1 MSSSSLRPMT
11 SIVMVQATSLTPCS
25 WALAMSSSSDMA
37 FCSFMTFFIIGAPRP
52 AKFILDRPSLPGP
65 RGMILPNMTCRVDF
79 FSFTWTFSGLRRALR
94 PQKVKNIVTSS
105 PMAAAPLAMMNA
117 AIILSRSPL
126 KTMIVFLVVS
136 IPAPPVLLGRGSL
149 GSASG
154 RVGLAQVL
162 RDVPEAHRV
171 AGRAA
176 QVHEA
181 HRTHGDGVG
190 RRGAQLRDALL
201 GVGGRLGRVERLDG
215 AAAAPRLATR
225 VLRVADGDAGG
236 RQQLARLVDDAL
248 VAGED
253 ARIVHDDF
261 AGEDLGDMAVRPEP
275 LVGQHLEVAAH
286 FDVVALQHLGVDAA
300 QHRRGVW
307 IDGDDRLHAA
317 LLEDRVDALRV
328 LGEHFVGA
336 QVVGEGTRVQVFLV

>member
-171 AGRAA
+171 ARRAA

-253 ARIVHDDF
+253 ARVVEGHVS
-261 AGEDLGDMAVRPEP
+261 GEHRARRQP
-275 LVGQHLEVAAH
+275 LLGQHLEVAAH
-286 FDVVALQHLGVDAA
+286 IHVVAIEYFGIDAA
-300 QHRRGVW
+300 QHGRSVRV
-307 IDGDDRLHAA
+307 DGDHGLHAV
-317 LLEDRVDALRV
+317 LLEDCLDAPGM
-328 LGEHFVGA
+328 LGA
-336 QVVGEGTRVQVFLV
+336 SRQSS